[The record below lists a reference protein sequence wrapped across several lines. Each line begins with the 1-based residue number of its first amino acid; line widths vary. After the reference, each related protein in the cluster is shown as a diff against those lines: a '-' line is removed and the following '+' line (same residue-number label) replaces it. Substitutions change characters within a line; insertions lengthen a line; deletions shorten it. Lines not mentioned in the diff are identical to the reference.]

1 MLKLQPVIMGLWQIV
16 SMEKRNEF
24 DEKKAIEAICIH
36 MKKKY
41 LCWGTY
47 DVVSTDGSFLLK
59 SIDYTEFYCVIMFY
73 ICILISKTSTIRHGR
88 SLR

>member
-16 SMEKRNEF
+16 SMEKRNEL

-36 MKKKY
+36 MKKRY

-47 DVVSTDGSFLLK
+47 DVVSTTDGSFLFK
-59 SIDYTEFYCVIMFY
+59 SIDYTEFYCVILFY
-73 ICILISKTSTIRHGR
+73 ICILIPTSNVMF
-88 SLR
+88 